1 MTAAAKTTE
10 NTPRESTPRENAP
23 GSIDD
28 IIGRYPALT
37 AHMICESLGH
47 FTPRAAA
54 NAVLQHQR
62 GEPHYCEWYIDAAG
76 WSGEEL
82 VEFGRRTVE
91 RAFRHRRN
99 HRGYMA
105 EYARARALVE
115 QERRGAAPIMFSSW
129 Q

>member
-1 MTAAAKTTE
+1 MTTAAKTTE
-10 NTPRESTPRENAP
+10 NTPRENAP
-23 GSIDD
+23 RSLDD

-37 AHMICESLGH
+37 AHMICESLGY

-54 NAVLQHQR
+54 NAILQHQR

-82 VEFGRRTVE
+82 VKFGRKTVE
-91 RAFRHRRN
+91 RAFRRRRG

-115 QERRGAAPIMFSSW
+115 QERKGKTPIMFSSW